1 MRVLGMIM
9 AGGKG
14 ERLFP
19 LTKERSKP
27 AVPFGGKYRIIDFV
41 LSNFVNSNIFSSYI
55 LVQYLSQ
62 SLIEYLR
69 VSWPTQGIS
78 KNHFLTVV
86 PPQMRLGENW
96 YRGTADSVRQ
106 NIGLINDYEPDLI
119 AIFGADH
126 IYRMDISKMIDF
138 HIKNN
143 ADVTVSANVVP
154 LNDAKAF
161 GVIAV
166 NDQNRIVSFDEKP
179 KDPKCIPGQPKK
191 AYVSMGNYIFNKNV
205 LLKILQQKYCDIP
218 SLDFGKH
225 ILPVILNQYR
235 TFAYDFPS
243 QTLPGVK
250 GYEEQGYWRDVGTIQ
265 AYWQANMDLLGE
277 SPKFDLN
284 NPLWPINTSVHNVP
298 PTAYLG
304 GEVINSTLSNGCRIS
319 KNTLIKNSVLAS
331 NVIVEEGAVIEDSV
345 IMDSCFI
352 GKNCHIKKAIVD
364 RFNTLPTGTKVGLNK
379 EEDSQNYFIDPSGIV
394 VIPRGRT
401 KFL

>member
-154 LNDAKAF
+154 LEDAKAF

-166 NDQNRIVSFDEKP
+166 NDQNRIVSFDENRKT
-179 KDPKCIPGQPKK
+179 
-191 AYVSMGNYIFNKNV
+191 
-205 LLKILQQKYCDIP
+205 
-218 SLDFGKH
+218 
-225 ILPVILNQYR
+225 LNASPANRKRPMYQWAT
-235 TFAYDFPS
+235 TF
-243 QTLPGVK
+243 L
-250 GYEEQGYWRDVGTIQ
+250 
-265 AYWQANMDLLGE
+265 
-277 SPKFDLN
+277 
-284 NPLWPINTSVHNVP
+284 
-298 PTAYLG
+298 
-304 GEVINSTLSNGCRIS
+304 
-319 KNTLIKNSVLAS
+319 
-331 NVIVEEGAVIEDSV
+331 
-345 IMDSCFI
+345 
-352 GKNCHIKKAIVD
+352 
-364 RFNTLPTGTKVGLNK
+364 TKMF
-379 EEDSQNYFIDPSGIV
+379 Y
-394 VIPRGRT
+394 
-401 KFL
+401 